1 MVFVFIV
8 DDISFRALQRRWM
21 TWVFDFNC
29 LKRLTRWR
37 IPVRH
42 RNSKLHDRRQHRR
55 RSILRKEKST
65 TLDPRRSRMIL
76 SQILKARHRLR
87 PTSEQLSEFC
97 KVIMLEIYSSV
108 LTSTGKY
115 FKQDSARRLKASL
128 LDWLAVHMRLRWSNF
143 DDWVTERWNAQAAVC
158 DTNNST

>member
-1 MVFVFIV
+1 MANY
-8 DDISFRALQRRWM
+8 ISFRALQRRWM

-65 TLDPRRSRMIL
+65 ILDPRRHRMIF
-76 SQILKARHRLR
+76 SQTLKARHRLR
-87 PTSEQLSEFC
+87 PTSEQLSELC
-97 KVIMLEIYSSV
+97 KVILLEMYSSV
-108 LTSTGKY
+108 LTSKC
-115 FKQDSARRLKASL
+115 FKQDSARRLKASCSTGVL
-128 LDWLAVHMRLRWSNF
+128 FTCGCDGRMAT
-143 DDWVTERWNAQAAVC
+143 DWVTGRLNAQAAVC